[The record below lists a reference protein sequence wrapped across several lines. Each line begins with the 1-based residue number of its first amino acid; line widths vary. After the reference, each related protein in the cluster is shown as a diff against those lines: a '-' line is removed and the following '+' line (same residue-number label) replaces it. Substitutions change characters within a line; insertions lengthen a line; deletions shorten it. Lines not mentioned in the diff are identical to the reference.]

1 MGTRSR
7 LSPARQRKAGQLAFI
22 PTRAEEK
29 RAAKEARERADRGVQ
44 CWQCRLYRAADFVSE
59 HPETGMM
66 VCASCEPSHVRFYDR
81 YLERRMARDGE
92 ETGCTQDEYRRSD

>member
-1 MGTRSR
+1 MATRSR

-29 RAAKEARERADRGVQ
+29 RAEQEARERADRGVQ
-44 CWQCRLYRAADFVSE
+44 CWQCRLYKPGEFVAE
-59 HPETGMM
+59 HPDTGMA
-66 VCASCEPSHVRFYDR
+66 VCVSCEPTHARFYDR

-92 ETGCTQDEYRRSD
+92 ETERP